1 VPGKLFPAADKTS
14 LKRRVD
20 FSEKIYYIIT
30 WKKETMSKERELI
43 SFDWVIKR
51 VLRDKSDFTIV
62 EGFLSE
68 LMHDDIKI
76 KSILESE
83 SNREKKDGRSNRVDI
98 LVEDSNQQLIIVEIQ
113 HETEYDYLQ
122 RILFGVSKLLVEN
135 MKKKMPYAKIKK
147 IISVSIVYF
156 DLGHGED
163 YAYLGQTQFI
173 GLNKKDVLKLNRTQQ
188 ELYRTEKIADIYPEY
203 YILKVNQF
211 DDVTRNAIDEWIYF
225 FKNEEIKDDFKA
237 KGIQEAKKE
246 LDIMKMPEEERQD
259 YEEYLESLRY
269 QASMYESSY
278 KVGEMKGRK
287 EGEKDKAI
295 EIAKKA
301 LAKGNSIEFISEI
314 TGLSKEEIEKL

>member
-1 VPGKLFPAADKTS
+1 
-14 LKRRVD
+14 
-20 FSEKIYYIIT
+20 
-30 WKKETMSKERELI
+30 MSKERKLI

-51 VLRDKSDFTIV
+51 VLRNKSDFKIV

-68 LMHDDIKI
+68 LMHEDIKI
-76 KSILESE
+76 NSILESE
-83 SNREKKDGRSNRVDI
+83 SNREKQDARSNRVDI
-98 LVEDSNQQLIIVEIQ
+98 LVENSNKQLIIVEIQ

-163 YAYLGQTQFI
+163 YAYVGQTRFI

-225 FKNEEIKDDFKA
+225 FKNEEIKDEFKA
-237 KGIQEAKKE
+237 KGIQEARKE
-246 LDIMKMPEEERQD
+246 LDIMKLPEEERRE
-259 YEEYLESLRY
+259 YEEYQESLRY

-278 KVGEMKGRK
+278 TVGEMKGRK
-287 EGEKDKAI
+287 EGAKDKAV

-301 LAKGNSIEFISEI
+301 LEKGNPIEFISEI

>member
-1 VPGKLFPAADKTS
+1 
-14 LKRRVD
+14 
-20 FSEKIYYIIT
+20 
-30 WKKETMSKERELI
+30 
-43 SFDWVIKR
+43 
-51 VLRDKSDFTIV
+51 
-62 EGFLSE
+62 
-68 LMHDDIKI
+68 MHDDIKI

-83 SNREKKDGRSNRVDI
+83 SNREKKDGRSNHVDI
-98 LVEDSNQQLIIVEIQ
+98 LVENANQQLIIVEIQ

-147 IISVSIVYF
+147 IISISIVYF

-163 YAYLGQTQFI
+163 YAYVGQTQFI
-173 GLNKKDVLKLNRTQQ
+173 GLNKKDVLQLNRTQQ

-211 DDVTRNAIDEWIYF
+211 DDVTRSAIDEWIYF
-225 FKNEEIKDDFKA
+225 FKNEEIKDEFKA

-246 LDIMKMPEEERQD
+246 LDIIKMPEEERRD
-259 YEEYLESLRY
+259 YEEYQESLRY
-269 QASMYESSY
+269 QASMYESTY

-287 EGEKDKAI
+287 EGREEGAKDKAV

-301 LAKGNSIEFISEI
+301 LEKGNSIEFICEI

>member
-1 VPGKLFPAADKTS
+1 
-14 LKRRVD
+14 
-20 FSEKIYYIIT
+20 
-30 WKKETMSKERELI
+30 MSKERKLI

-51 VLRDKSDFTIV
+51 MLRNKSDFTIV

-83 SNREKKDGRSNRVDI
+83 SNREKKEGRSNRVDI
-98 LVEDSNQQLIIVEIQ
+98 LVENSNKQLIIVEIQ

-135 MKKKMPYAKIKK
+135 MKKSMPYAKIKK

-156 DLGHGED
+156 DLGQGED
-163 YAYLGQTQFI
+163 YAYVGQTQFI
-173 GLNKKDVLKLNRTQQ
+173 GLNKKDVLQLNRTQQ

-225 FKNEEIKDDFKA
+225 FKNEEIKDEFKA

-246 LDIMKMPEEERQD
+246 LDIMKMPEEERWE
-259 YEEYLESLRY
+259 YEEYQETLRY

-278 KVGEMKGRK
+278 KVGEIKGRK
-287 EGEKDKAI
+287 EGIEEGREEGKKEGAKDKAV

-301 LAKGNSIEFISEI
+301 LEKGNPIEFICEI
-314 TGLSKEEIEKL
+314 TGLSIEEIEKL

>member
-1 VPGKLFPAADKTS
+1 
-14 LKRRVD
+14 
-20 FSEKIYYIIT
+20 
-30 WKKETMSKERELI
+30 MSKKRKLI

-51 VLRDKSDFTIV
+51 MLRNKGDFTIV

-68 LMHDDIKI
+68 LIHENIKI
-76 KSILESE
+76 KSLLESE
-83 SNREKKDGRSNRVDI
+83 SNREKKDARSNRVDI
-98 LVEDSNQQLIIVEIQ
+98 LVEDSQKQLIIVEIQ

-135 MKKKMPYAKIKK
+135 MKKSMPYAKIKK

-156 DLGHGED
+156 DLGQGED
-163 YAYLGQTQFI
+163 YAYVGQTQFI

-188 ELYRTEKIADIYPEY
+188 ELYQTDKIADIYPEY

-237 KGIQEAKKE
+237 KGLQEAKKE
-246 LDIMKMPEEERQD
+246 LDIMKMSEEERWE

-287 EGEKDKAI
+287 EGKKQGKEEGAKDKAI
-295 EIAKKA
+295 EMAKNSLKEG
-301 LAKGNSIEFISEI
+301 LSIELISKL
-314 TGLSKEEIEKL
+314 TALSKEEIEKLK

>member
-1 VPGKLFPAADKTS
+1 
-14 LKRRVD
+14 
-20 FSEKIYYIIT
+20 
-30 WKKETMSKERELI
+30 
-43 SFDWVIKR
+43 
-51 VLRDKSDFTIV
+51 
-62 EGFLSE
+62 
-68 LMHDDIKI
+68 
-76 KSILESE
+76 LESE
-83 SNREKKDGRSNRVDI
+83 SNREKKDARSNRVDI
-98 LVEDSNQQLIIVEIQ
+98 LVEDSNKQLIIVEIQ

-135 MKKKMPYAKIKK
+135 MKKSMPYAKIKK

-156 DLGHGED
+156 DLGQGED
-163 YAYLGQTQFI
+163 YAYVGQTQFI

-188 ELYRTEKIADIYPEY
+188 ELYQTDKIADIYPEY

-237 KGIQEAKKE
+237 KGLQEAKKE
-246 LDIMKMPEEERQD
+246 LDIMKMSEKERWE

-278 KVGEMKGRK
+278 KVGEMKGA
-287 EGEKDKAI
+287 KDKAV

-301 LAKGNSIEFISEI
+301 LEKGNPIEFISEI

>member
-1 VPGKLFPAADKTS
+1 
-14 LKRRVD
+14 
-20 FSEKIYYIIT
+20 
-30 WKKETMSKERELI
+30 MSKKRKLI

-51 VLRDKSDFTIV
+51 MLRNKGDFTIV

-68 LMHDDIKI
+68 LMHENIKI
-76 KSILESE
+76 KSLLESE
-83 SNREKKDGRSNRVDI
+83 SNREKKDARSNRVDI
-98 LVEDSNQQLIIVEIQ
+98 LVEDSQKQLIIVEIQ

-135 MKKKMPYAKIKK
+135 MKKSMPYAKIKK

-156 DLGHGED
+156 DLGQGED
-163 YAYLGQTQFI
+163 YAYVGQTQFI

-188 ELYRTEKIADIYPEY
+188 ELYQTDKIADIYPEY

-237 KGIQEAKKE
+237 KGLQEAKKE
-246 LDIMKMPEEERQD
+246 LDIMKMSEKERWE

-278 KVGEMKGRK
+278 KVGEMKGA
-287 EGEKDKAI
+287 KDKAV

-301 LAKGNSIEFISEI
+301 LEKGNPIEFISEI

>member
-1 VPGKLFPAADKTS
+1 
-14 LKRRVD
+14 
-20 FSEKIYYIIT
+20 
-30 WKKETMSKERELI
+30 MSKERKLI

-98 LVEDSNQQLIIVEIQ
+98 LVEDSNQRLIIVEIQ

-246 LDIMKMPEEERQD
+246 LDIMKMPEEERRD

-287 EGEKDKAI
+287 EGREEGREKGAKDKAV

>member
-1 VPGKLFPAADKTS
+1 
-14 LKRRVD
+14 
-20 FSEKIYYIIT
+20 
-30 WKKETMSKERELI
+30 MSKERKLI

-246 LDIMKMPEEERQD
+246 LDIMKMPEEERRD

-287 EGEKDKAI
+287 EGRKEGREKGAKDKAI

-314 TGLSKEEIEKL
+314 IGLSKEEIEKL

>member
-1 VPGKLFPAADKTS
+1 
-14 LKRRVD
+14 
-20 FSEKIYYIIT
+20 
-30 WKKETMSKERELI
+30 
-43 SFDWVIKR
+43 
-51 VLRDKSDFTIV
+51 
-62 EGFLSE
+62 
-68 LMHDDIKI
+68 
-76 KSILESE
+76 
-83 SNREKKDGRSNRVDI
+83 
-98 LVEDSNQQLIIVEIQ
+98 
-113 HETEYDYLQ
+113 
-122 RILFGVSKLLVEN
+122 

-225 FKNEEIKDDFKA
+225 FKNEE
-237 KGIQEAKKE
+237 
-246 LDIMKMPEEERQD
+246 LDIMKMPEEERRD

-287 EGEKDKAI
+287 EGREEGREKGAKDKAV